1 MTLDVP
7 VQDKNEW
14 RVQPLD
20 LASEIRMQLIL
31 KSILQEHLEGYPTT
45 FEEDNTLLAGDLDWA
60 TTCCVTFRRNEKAT
74 LHWLIAA
81 SEKII

>member
-45 FEEDNTLLAGDLDWA
+45 FEEAHKEGCHLD
-60 TTCCVTFRRNEKAT
+60 TNHFTIPCNIDPMGK
-74 LHWLIAA
+74 
-81 SEKII
+81 